1 MKTLPLG
8 CGLGPSV
15 KKMRVGTMLHEFIA
29 ENREEIIR
37 RCRSKVETPSV
48 PPSAPADQDHGAPAF
63 LDQLIEALGGQL
75 SSNAKI
81 DDSATRHGRA
91 LQLQGFTVSQVVH
104 DYGDVCQS
112 ITGLALERQVA
123 IDVED
128 FRTLNRCLD
137 DAIAL
142 AVTAFGRQRD
152 QSSLEAESARED
164 ERIGFLT
171 HEIRNLLNTAGAAF
185 DILKTGNVGVGGST
199 GAVLKRSLSRL
210 SDLVNRSFAEVRLRQ
225 GVHHRVLIDVPAFI
239 RDLAPAAA
247 MEAAAHDL
255 QLIVQPGEAG
265 AIVHA
270 DRQILSAVVVNLLQ
284 NAFKFT
290 RPHTTVVLRVKASAD
305 RVLLEVEDE
314 CGGLPDG
321 NVDEL
326 FRAFEQRHAD
336 RTGLGLGLAFS
347 SWGAEVNDGRISV
360 RSLPGCGCVFTI
372 DLPRVVA
379 SVVAIA

>member
-1 MKTLPLG
+1 
-8 CGLGPSV
+8 
-15 KKMRVGTMLHEFIA
+15 MLHEFIA

-37 RCRSKVETPSV
+37 RCRSKVETQSV
-48 PPSAPADQDHGAPAF
+48 PPSTPAELEYGLPAF
-63 LDQLIEALGGQL
+63 LDQLIEALRHQL

-81 DDSATRHGRA
+81 DDSATRQGRA

-104 DYGDVCQS
+104 DYGNLCQS
-112 ITGLALERQVA
+112 ITDLALERMVA
-123 IDVED
+123 IDVDD

-137 DAIAL
+137 DAIAC
-142 AVTAFGRQRD
+142 AVTEFGRQRD

-210 SDLVNRSFAEVRLRQ
+210 GDLVNRSFAEVRLRQ
-225 GVHHRVLIDVPAFI
+225 GVHDRVLIAVPAFI
-239 RDLAPAAA
+239 GDLAPAAA

-290 RPHTTVVLRVKASAD
+290 RPRTTVVLRVNASAD

-321 NVDEL
+321 NLDEL

-360 RSLPGCGCVFTI
+360 RSLPGRGCVFAI
-372 DLPRVVA
+372 DLPRVAA
-379 SVVAIA
+379 SVLPIV